1 VFCKVKF
8 VSLIIANLFR
18 KKLRTTLTFLS
29 IVIAFVLYGY
39 LVAIREAFSA
49 GVTFAGA
56 DRLVVRNKV
65 SLIQLLPVSYKDRI
79 QRIPGVRTV
88 AHATWFGGYYQKPAN
103 FFGQMPVNP
112 KDYLD
117 VYPEILLTEKEK
129 QAWMSTRTGA
139 ILGKKTAEKFGF
151 KVGDRI
157 PITPTIWE
165 KPNHDMSAWVFDIVG
180 IFDGATKA
188 TDTSALIFRYDYF
201 DETRAYAKG
210 QVGWYM
216 IKVSDPS
223 QSERIAK
230 DIDREFANSSSETK
244 AETEKAFVQGF
255 AKQVGDI
262 GKIMMAILTAVF
274 FTILL
279 VAGNTMA
286 QAVRERREELGVL
299 KALGFTNLQVL
310 VLVLVESCALAGAAG
325 FFGLGLSK
333 YFVSLGDP
341 THGALP
347 LFYFPNL
354 ELLMGVGIVF
364 ALGLLA
370 GIGPAIQ
377 AMRLNMAD
385 ALRRM

>member
-1 VFCKVKF
+1 MKF

-29 IVIAFVLYGY
+29 ILIAFVLYGY
-39 LVAIREAFSA
+39 LVAIRAAFGA

-65 SLIQLLPVSYKDRI
+65 SLIQLIPVSYKDRI
-79 QRIPGVRTV
+79 QRIPGVRSV
-88 AHATWFGGYYQKPAN
+88 VHSTWFGGYYQKPAN
-103 FFGQMPVNP
+103 FFAQMPVNP
-112 KDYLD
+112 KEYLD
-117 VYPEILLTEKEK
+117 IYPEVLLSDKEK
-129 QAWMSTRTGA
+129 QAWMSTRTGC
-139 ILGKKTAEKFGF
+139 ILGRKTAEKFGF

-201 DETRAYAKG
+201 DETRAYKKG
-210 QVGWYM
+210 EVGWY
-216 IKVSDPS
+216 IIRVKDSS

-230 DIDREFANSSSETK
+230 DIDREFANSECETK

-255 AKQVGDI
+255 ARQVGDI
-262 GKIMMAILTAVF
+262 GKIMIAILSAVF

-299 KALGFTNLQVL
+299 KALGFTNMRVL
-310 VLVLVESCALAGAAG
+310 VLVLVESCALAGTAG
-325 FFGLGLSK
+325 VLGLGLSK
-333 YFVSLGDP
+333 FLVSLGDP
-341 THGALP
+341 TNGALP
-347 LFYFPNL
+347 LFYFPMPDF
-354 ELLMGVGIVF
+354 LLGFAIVL
-364 ALGLLA
+364 ALGFLS
-370 GIGPAIQ
+370 GIGPAVQ

>member
-1 VFCKVKF
+1 MKYL
-8 VSLIIANLFR
+8 SLLIANLFR

-29 IVIAFVLYGY
+29 ILIAFILYGY
-39 LVAIREAFSA
+39 LVAIREAFTG
-49 GVTFAGA
+49 GVSFAGA

-65 SLIQLLPVSYKDRI
+65 SLIETLPVSYKMRME
-79 QRIPGVRTV
+79 RMAGVRTV
-88 AHATWFGGYYQKPAN
+88 ADATWFGGYYKEAKN
-103 FFGQMPVNP
+103 FFAQMPVEP
-112 KDYLD
+112 KEYLD
-117 VYPEILLTEKEK
+117 VYPEILLSAKEK
-129 QAWMSTRTGA
+129 QDWMNTRTGA
-139 ILGKKTAEKFGF
+139 ILGRKTAEKFGF

-180 IFDGATKA
+180 IFDGATRA
-188 TDTSALIFRYDYF
+188 TDTTALLFRYDYF
-201 DETRAYAKG
+201 DETRAFRKG
-210 QVGWYM
+210 EVGWY
-216 IKVSDPS
+216 VVRANDPDKT
-223 QSERIAK
+223 ERIASE
-230 DIDREFANSSSETK
+230 IDREFANSSAETK
-244 AETEKAFVQGF
+244 AEPEKAFMQGF
-255 AKQVGDI
+255 AKQIGDI
-262 GKIMMAILTAVF
+262 GKIMIAILSAVF

-299 KALGFTNLQVL
+299 KALGFTNGKVL
-310 VLVLVESCALAGAAG
+310 VLVLVESCLLAGVAG
-325 FFGLGLSK
+325 FLGLGLAK
-333 YFVSLGDP
+333 FFVSLGDP

-347 LFYFPNL
+347 LFYFPNVDVGI
-354 ELLMGVGIVF
+354 GVGIVF